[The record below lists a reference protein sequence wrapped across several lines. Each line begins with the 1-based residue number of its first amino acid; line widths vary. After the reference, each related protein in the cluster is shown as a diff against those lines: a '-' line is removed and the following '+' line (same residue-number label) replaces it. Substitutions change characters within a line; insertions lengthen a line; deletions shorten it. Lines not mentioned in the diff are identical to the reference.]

1 VEVCDVC
8 GFGYVNA
15 GGDKLRHRAVH
26 DRAVNGVRVPRAVQ
40 RTLRRV
46 ASPRPSLT
54 EATAEE
60 AVCDGILVVR
70 PTSRIALRRLAYA
83 LSVLVQH
90 EQGYDFASVP
100 YPHRRRWDEAKDDDL
115 ARYEAAYLVALRQA
129 HGEPYGPG
137 APPAR
142 EERAVGLLVLRRR
155 PHGGWWDADTRTHTP
170 APAPAEG
177 WAIEIVFVAPA
188 WRRRGI
194 GTQLTEA
201 AARLRR
207 VRPSELL
214 HSRPL
219 SEGGLALACAT
230 AGTRRLPVAG

>member
-1 VEVCDVC
+1 VCEVC
-8 GFGYVNA
+8 GFGHVNA

-40 RTLRRV
+40 RTLRRI
-46 ASPRPSLT
+46 ASPRPSLA
-54 EATAEE
+54 EATAEG
-60 AVCDGILVVR
+60 AVCDGVLVVR

-83 LSVLVQH
+83 LSVLVQR

-115 ARYEAAYLVALRQA
+115 ARYEAAYLVALRPA
-129 HGEPYGPG
+129 YGEPDEPG
-137 APPAR
+137 APPVR

-155 PHGGWWDADTRTHTP
+155 PHGGWWDVETNTRTP
-170 APAPAEG
+170 APAGNQG
-177 WAIEIVFVAPA
+177 WAIEIVYVAPA

-194 GTQLTEA
+194 GRQLTEA
-201 AARLRR
+201 AARLHG
-207 VRPSELL
+207 VQPGDLL
-214 HSRPL
+214 HSPPL
-219 SEGGLALACAT
+219 TDAGRLLACAT